1 VPGADRFWVID
12 ASVGYRIPRRVGR
25 FALEIKNLFDKE
37 FSFQDTDPANPVV
50 RPGRLMVFSFTVG
63 I

>member
-1 VPGADRFWVID
+1 
-12 ASVGYRIPRRVGR
+12 VGR